1 VKLQLDIALAHL
13 RRRKRQTAVS
23 LLGIALGVGFF
34 IAIAALMQ
42 GFQKYFISKVIDVSP
57 HVVMMD
63 EYRVP
68 PPQGVEL
75 AYGRGALR
83 LTGVKPEDEP
93 RGIKN
98 GKAKVA
104 LLARLPGVAVSS
116 VLRGQ
121 IILRYGSKDVS
132 ASLAGIEP
140 DRERRVTNIE
150 DDLIEGELDS
160 LYTTANGII
169 LGEGLAAKLG
179 AGSGDM
185 LTALSTAGVV
195 LKMKVVGIFNT
206 GITTLDN
213 GQAYGL
219 LKKAQVLQNRID
231 VVNEIRLR
239 LDDVAQAEPL
249 ARQIERRYRYRTES
263 WEESNRNVLGI
274 FVIQNAIMYSTTSAI
289 LVVAAFGIFN
299 IISTVVLEKSR
310 DIAILKSLGL
320 SPVDIELVFLL
331 EGVLLGLVGMLLGWA
346 VGYGLTEL
354 LATVRFEIE
363 GFVRTERFR
372 LDYSFVNYL
381 VGGTAAVAAATL
393 AAFLPAR
400 RAARVDPVEIIRGAT

>member
-1 VKLQLDIALAHL
+1 MRLQLEIALAHL
-13 RRRKRQTAVS
+13 RRRRRQTVVS
-23 LLGIALGVGFF
+23 LLGVALGVGFF
-34 IAIAALMQ
+34 IAIAAMMQ
-42 GFQKYFISKVIDVSP
+42 GFQKYFVSKVIDVSP
-57 HVVMMD
+57 HVAMLD
-63 EYRVP
+63 EYRRP
-68 PPQGVEL
+68 PPQAVEL
-75 AYGRGALR
+75 AYGDGAIR
-83 LTGVKPEDEP
+83 LTGVKPKDEP

-98 GKAKVA
+98 GKAKMMQ
-104 LLARLPGVAVSS
+104 LARLPGVAVSA

-132 ASLAGIEP
+132 AGLVGIDP
-140 DRERRVTNIE
+140 ARERRVTNIE
-150 DDLIEGELDS
+150 GDLIQGALDDL
-160 LYTTANGII
+160 YATANGIV
-169 LGEGLAAKLG
+169 LGAGLAAKLG
-179 AGSGDM
+179 AGLDDT

-195 LKMKVVGIFNT
+195 LKVKVVGIFNT

-213 GQAYGL
+213 TQAYAL
-219 LKKAQVLQNRID
+219 LKKAQVLQDRIN

-239 LDDVAQAEPL
+239 LDDIEQAEPL
-249 ARQIERRYRYRTES
+249 ARRIERRFAYRTES

-274 FVIQNAIMYSTTSAI
+274 FVIQNAIMYSTTGAI

-320 SPVDIELVFLL
+320 TAGDIELVFLF
-331 EGVLLGLVGMLLGWA
+331 EGLLLGLVGTLLGWA
-346 VGYGLTEL
+346 VGYGLIEL

-363 GFVRTERFR
+363 GFVRAERFR
-372 LDYSFVNYL
+372 LDFSFANYL
-381 VGGTAAVAAATL
+381 IAGAAAGAAATL

>member
-1 VKLQLDIALAHL
+1 MRLQLEIALAHL
-13 RRRKRQTAVS
+13 RRRRRQTVVS
-23 LLGIALGVGFF
+23 LLGVALGVGFF
-34 IAIAALMQ
+34 IAIAAMMQ
-42 GFQKYFISKVIDVSP
+42 GFQKYFVSKVIDVSP
-57 HVVMMD
+57 HVAMLD
-63 EYRVP
+63 EYRRP
-68 PPQGVEL
+68 PPQAVEL
-75 AYGRGALR
+75 AYGDGAIR
-83 LTGVKPEDEP
+83 LTGVKPKDEP

-98 GKAKVA
+98 GKAKMMQ
-104 LLARLPGVAVSS
+104 LARLPGVAVSA

-132 ASLAGIEP
+132 AGLVGIDP
-140 DRERRVTNIE
+140 ARERRVTNIE
-150 DDLIEGELDS
+150 GDLIQGALDDL
-160 LYTTANGII
+160 YATANGIVM
-169 LGEGLAAKLG
+169 GAGLAAKLG
-179 AGSGDM
+179 AGLDDT

-195 LKMKVVGIFNT
+195 LKVKVVGIFNT

-213 GQAYGL
+213 TQAYAL
-219 LKKAQVLQNRID
+219 LKKAQVLQDRIN

-239 LDDVAQAEPL
+239 LDDIEQAEPL
-249 ARQIERRYRYRTES
+249 ARRIERRFAYRTES

-274 FVIQNAIMYSTTSAI
+274 FVIQNAIMYSTTGAI

-320 SPVDIELVFLL
+320 TAGDIELVFLF
-331 EGVLLGLVGMLLGWA
+331 EGLLLGLVGTLLGWA
-346 VGYGLTEL
+346 VGYGLIEL

-363 GFVRTERFR
+363 GFVRAERFR
-372 LDYSFVNYL
+372 LDFSFANYL
-381 VGGTAAVAAATL
+381 IAGAAAGAAATL

>member
-1 VKLQLDIALAHL
+1 MRLQLDIALAHL
-13 RRRKRQTAVS
+13 RRRRRQTAVS
-23 LLGIALGVGFF
+23 LLGVALGVGFF

-42 GFQKYFISKVIDVSP
+42 GFQKYFVSKIIDVSP

-63 EYRVP
+63 EYRVA
-68 PPQGVEL
+68 PPQAVERTY
-75 AYGRGALR
+75 AGGALR
-83 LTGVKPEDEP
+83 LTGVKPKDEP

-104 LLARLPGVAVSS
+104 ILSRLPGVTVSS

-132 ASLAGIEP
+132 ATLIGIDP
-140 DRERRVTNIE
+140 DRERRVTKIE
-150 DDLIEGELDS
+150 DDLTEGTLDD
-160 LYTTANGII
+160 LYATANGII
-169 LGEGLAAKLG
+169 LGEGLAAKVG
-179 AGSGDM
+179 AARGDT

-195 LKMKVVGIFNT
+195 LKMKVVGVFNT

-213 GQAYGL
+213 GQAYAL

-239 LDDVAQAEPL
+239 LDDLEQAEAL
-249 ARQIERRYRYRTES
+249 ARHIERRFRYRSES

-274 FVIQNAIMYSTTSAI
+274 FVIQNGIMYSTTGAI

-320 SPVDIELVFLL
+320 TSGDIELVFLL
-331 EGVLLGLVGMLLGWA
+331 EGLMLGLAGTLLGWA
-346 VGYGLTEL
+346 IGYGLVEL
-354 LATVRFEIE
+354 LASVRFEIE
-363 GFVRTERFR
+363 GFVRTERFQ
-372 LDYSFVNYL
+372 LDYSFANYL
-381 VGGTAAVAAATL
+381 VAGAAAGAAATL

-400 RAARVDPVEIIRGAT
+400 RAARVDPVDIIRGAA